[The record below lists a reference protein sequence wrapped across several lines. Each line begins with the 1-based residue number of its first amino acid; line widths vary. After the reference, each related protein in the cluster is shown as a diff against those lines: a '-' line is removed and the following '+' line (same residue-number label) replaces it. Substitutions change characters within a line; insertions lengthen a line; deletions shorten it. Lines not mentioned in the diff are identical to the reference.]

1 MSKITEAP
9 SYDWTPYFGPF
20 FKLISFKVSFASES
34 CAVNIVWFPDVDVQS
49 LEPTTLWPLPSIIS
63 SLAITI
69 GFVIVISF
77 SNVIVAPESALDIT
91 LFKDSSSCAEF
102 VDGLVVEVVALAK
115 FGNAIAKTAVNIKNK
130 IKFITFFILK

>member
-1 MSKITEAP
+1 M
-9 SYDWTPYFGPF
+9 
-20 FKLISFKVSFASES
+20 
-34 CAVNIVWFPDVDVQS
+34 
-49 LEPTTLWPLPSIIS
+49 
-63 SLAITI
+63 
-69 GFVIVISF
+69 ISF